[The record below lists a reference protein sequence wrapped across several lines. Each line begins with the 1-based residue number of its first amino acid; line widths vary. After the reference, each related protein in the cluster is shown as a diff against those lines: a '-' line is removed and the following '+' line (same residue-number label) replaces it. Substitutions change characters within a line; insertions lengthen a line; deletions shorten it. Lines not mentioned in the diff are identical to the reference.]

1 MRDQGPEFD
10 GEGNEEEQPVE
21 QDDAV
26 SVTKAGVLEPL
37 DGKND
42 EKGDNRGR
50 GGVDS
55 EVAEPDVAVAG
66 YLKGELD
73 GKVGDDEAE
82 EGLDAASEFRPHRLH
97 KHDESHNPPA

>member
-1 MRDQGPEFD
+1 MGDQGPELD

-21 QDDAV
+21 QNDAV
-26 SVTKAGVLEPL
+26 SVTKAGVLKPL
-37 DGKND
+37 DGEND
-42 EKGDNRGR
+42 EKGENRGR

-73 GKVGDDEAE
+73 GKVGDDETE
-82 EGLDAASEFRPHRLH
+82 EGLNPASEHRSQIN
-97 KHDESHNPPA
+97 DQRHNPPA